1 MNQINPIGHEVALG
15 ELREL
20 IESGKYSPGD
30 RLPPERDLM
39 VRFGVSRTV
48 LRKALDTLER
58 EGAIW
63 RHVGKGTFV
72 ASQAGGSSLAELT
85 RQVSPVQLTRARL
98 ALEPAMAR
106 EAALH
111 ATSEAVAAVRL
122 ARDRAF
128 HAVSW
133 DEYEAHDDAF
143 HRSIAEATGNV
154 LLVTLFDN
162 LNDVK
167 RAVAW
172 NTVIR
177 SSDRPSQDHPS
188 FADHEEIFAAIE
200 ARDVTA
206 ANDAMRN
213 HLSSVAARLFGEI

>member
-1 MNQINPIGHEVALG
+1 MNQINPIGREDALE

-20 IESGKYSPGD
+20 IGSEKYAPGD

-39 VRFGVSRTV
+39 VRLGVTRTV

-72 ASQAGGSSLAELT
+72 ASQAVGSSLAEMT

-98 ALEPAMAR
+98 ALEPAIAR

-111 ATSEAVAAVRL
+111 ATSEAVAALRL
-122 ARDRAF
+122 ARDRAL
-128 HAVSW
+128 HADSW
-133 DEYEAHDDAF
+133 DDYEAQDDAF
-143 HRSIAEATGNV
+143 HRSLAEATGNV
-154 LLVTLFDN
+154 LLVALFDN

-172 NTVIR
+172 NTVVR
-177 SSDRPSQDHPS
+177 SSDRPSSDHPS
-188 FADHEEIFAAIE
+188 YADHENIFAAIE
-200 ARDVTA
+200 ARDPA
-206 ANDAMRN
+206 AAHAAMSN
-213 HLSSVAARLFGEI
+213 HLSSVAARLFEEI

>member
-1 MNQINPIGHEVALG
+1 MNQIEPIGSDDALG
-15 ELREL
+15 QLRDL
-20 IESGKYSPGD
+20 IASSDYSPGD

-39 VRFGVSRTV
+39 VRLGVSRSV

-58 EGAIW
+58 DGAIW

-72 ASQAGGSSLAELT
+72 ASQAGGNSLAELT

-98 ALEPAMAR
+98 SLEPAIAR

-111 ATSEAVAAVRL
+111 ATTEAVAAVKL
-122 ARDRAF
+122 ARDRAY
-128 HAVSW
+128 HAVTW
-133 DEYEAHDDAF
+133 DEYEAQDDAF
-143 HRSIAEATGNV
+143 HRSIAEATGNI
-154 LLVTLFDN
+154 LLVTLFDH

-177 SSDRPSQDHPS
+177 SSERPSRDHPS
-188 FADHEEIFAAIE
+188 FGDHEEIVAAIE
-200 ARDVTA
+200 ARDPA
-206 ANDAMRN
+206 AAHGAMRK
-213 HLSSVAARLFGEI
+213 HLSSVAARLFEEP